1 MINGQSFRHSQ
12 AREEKIMWSIEAELD
27 RETGQ
32 QAGADG
38 IFQVIGL
45 EDDEGSDLTDLIDQG
60 RHFNNMDEL
69 KQAILKSI
77 SERLTVTEV

>member
-1 MINGQSFRHSQ
+1 MDGLSGTLR
-12 AREEKIMWSIEAELD
+12 REEEKIMWSIEAELD

-38 IFQVIGL
+38 TFQVIGL
-45 EDDEGSDLTDLIDQG
+45 EDDEGNDLTDLIDQG

>member
-1 MINGQSFRHSQ
+1 MDGLSGTLR
-12 AREEKIMWSIEAELD
+12 REEEKIMWSIEAELD

-38 IFQVIGL
+38 TFQVIGL
-45 EDDEGSDLTDLIDQG
+45 EDDEGNDLTDLIDQG
-60 RHFNNMDEL
+60 RHFNNMNEL

>member
-1 MINGQSFRHSQ
+1 MDGLSGTLR
-12 AREEKIMWSIEAELD
+12 REKKIMWSIEAELD

-38 IFQVIGL
+38 TFQVIGL
-45 EDDEGSDLTDLIDQG
+45 EDDEGNDLTDLIDQG

-77 SERLTVTEV
+77 SERLTITEA

>member
-1 MINGQSFRHSQ
+1 
-12 AREEKIMWSIEAELD
+12 MWSIEAELD

-38 IFQVIGL
+38 TFQVIGL
-45 EDDEGSDLTDLIDQG
+45 KDDEGNDLTDLIDQG
-60 RHFNNMDEL
+60 RHFNNMGEL

>member
-1 MINGQSFRHSQ
+1 
-12 AREEKIMWSIEAELD
+12 MWSIEAELD
-27 RETGQ
+27 RETRQ

-38 IFQVIGL
+38 TFQVIGL
-45 EDDEGSDLTDLIDQG
+45 EDDEGNDLTDLIDQG

>member
-1 MINGQSFRHSQ
+1 M
-12 AREEKIMWSIEAELD
+12 
-27 RETGQ
+27 
-32 QAGADG
+32 
-38 IFQVIGL
+38 IGL
-45 EDDEGSDLTDLIDQG
+45 EDDEGNDLTDLVDQG

>member
-1 MINGQSFRHSQ
+1 
-12 AREEKIMWSIEAELD
+12 MWSIEAELD

-38 IFQVIGL
+38 TFQVIGL
-45 EDDEGSDLTDLIDQG
+45 EDDEGNDLTDLVDHG

>member
-1 MINGQSFRHSQ
+1 MINGRSFRHSQ

-38 IFQVIGL
+38 TFQVIGL
-45 EDDEGSDLTDLIDQG
+45 EDDEGNDLTDLVDQG

-77 SERLTVTEV
+77 SERLTVSEM

>member
-1 MINGQSFRHSQ
+1 MDGLSGILR
-12 AREEKIMWSIEAELD
+12 REGKKIMWSIEAELD

-38 IFQVIGL
+38 TFQVIGL
-45 EDDEGSDLTDLIDQG
+45 EDDEGNDLTDLVDQG

>member
-1 MINGQSFRHSQ
+1 MDGLSGTLR
-12 AREEKIMWSIEAELD
+12 REKEKIMWSIEAELD
-27 RETGQ
+27 RDTGQ

-38 IFQVIGL
+38 TFQVIGL
-45 EDDEGSDLTDLIDQG
+45 EDDEGNDLTDLIDQG

>member
-1 MINGQSFRHSQ
+1 
-12 AREEKIMWSIEAELD
+12 MWSIEAELD

-32 QAGADG
+32 QTGADG
-38 IFQVIGL
+38 TFQVIGL
-45 EDDEGSDLTDLIDQG
+45 EDDEGNDLTDLVDQG